1 MKKMLMGV
9 VVVMAMFVLVAC
21 GGKQAAYVKQVEALD
36 QTNLTELNYWLSEN
50 EEDLDELFNMRH
62 RYVDVAG
69 EELDYETQ
77 VVGRDSDRF
86 VKWSVEAT
94 EDRQD
99 AKDRDRLT
107 FTYMWDIAN
116 SPEMIKE
123 MLEEAGFSNITRYV
137 SLSSDVET
145 KWMRLGDDLYI
156 SAAVSVDNGF
166 IISSILYSDEHTD
179 LGRVYQH
186 EGLNEIHIG
195 ASVGWESFLE
205 EFGVTEKEMVAFF
218 EWYAQQWYEE
228 NNE

>member
-1 MKKMLMGV
+1 M
-9 VVVMAMFVLVAC
+9 
-21 GGKQAAYVKQVEALD
+21 D

-123 MLEEAGFSNITRYV
+123 MLEEGNFRSNTRYFEKIPKI
-137 SLSSDVET
+137 ET
-145 KWMRLGDDLYI
+145 AWMRGQSTGDDGYLH
-156 SAAVSVDNGF
+156 
-166 IISSILYSDEHTD
+166 ILASTNVGDEFKVRALFYSDAYINSE
-179 LGRVYQH
+179 RVYDH
-186 EGLNEIHIG
+186 EELNLIHIG
-195 ASVGWESFLE
+195 ASAGWESFLE
-205 EFGVTEKEMVAFF
+205 EIGVTEEEMLAFF